1 VRAHVGAAETEPREA
16 VVGRR
21 VERGRGRLDV
31 GEEAASAASEPVA
44 DGDIADR
51 GGRRRGAHGGGR
63 VPRLDRRAG
72 RRPRRHLAGDA
83 YQHFRS
89 RLELVDAICE
99 RFDEN
104 PALLAIREAVE
115 LPDADA
121 ALAETIAHAVR
132 FWSSEDSILGQL
144 YGVVAID
151 PAAQAFVKRQRA
163 DRRGE
168 MTRLVRNL
176 ERAGRLRE
184 GLTEEGALSLLMV
197 LTSYETFCELRL
209 AGSAD
214 PAITGTLHVT
224 ARTLLLG

>member
-1 VRAHVGAAETEPREA
+1 MPARAHRA
-16 VVGRR
+16 
-21 VERGRGRLDV
+21 RGRTAKGDETRRKIT
-31 GEEAASAASEPVA
+31 AAVAELMAEGAFHDSTVEQVA
-44 DGDIADR
+44 D
-51 GGRRRGAHGGGR
+51 
-63 VPRLDRRAG
+63 RAG
-72 RRPRRHLAGDA
+72 ISRATL

-99 RFDEN
+99 RFDAN
-104 PALLAIREAVE
+104 PALLAIRAAVG

-121 ALAETIAHAVR
+121 ALAETVAHAVR
-132 FWSSEDSILGQL
+132 FWSSEDPILSQL

-151 PAAQAFVKRQRA
+151 PAARAFVERQRA

-176 ERAGRLRE
+176 ERAGRLRD
-184 GLTEEGALSLLMV
+184 GLTEERGLSLLMV

-214 PAITGTLHVT
+214 PAITDALHVT